1 MRNNPTARRN
11 WRWCRR
17 RPIAIRIRQAC
28 FSRSAADGG
37 IARGSLAM
45 NNLVRREN
53 KDGAAIL
60 WLNRPEK
67 LNALTKEVFEALDD
81 HVDAIARQ
89 TRTIGLVILRGA
101 GANFSAGY
109 DMQEVLEHVKAHAK
123 PHFHSEVIQRIANLP
138 QPVISAVQGH
148 CSTGALELALAADL
162 IVASE
167 STQFSD
173 VYARWGL
180 TPVWGLSLRLLHR
193 IGTAK
198 ASEMMFSC
206 RSYSGKQAEA
216 MHLANFCF
224 PDDRYDAELSALSAD
239 ILRNSWYA
247 NRVNKRALIEIDGL
261 SLHDAHALELFKN
274 EGLAPDAAQRIARFF
289 AKRA

>member
-1 MRNNPTARRN
+1 
-11 WRWCRR
+11 
-17 RPIAIRIRQAC
+17 
-28 FSRSAADGG
+28 
-37 IARGSLAM
+37 M

-53 KDGAAIL
+53 NGGVATL

-67 LNALTKEVFEALDD
+67 LNALTKEVFEALNL
-81 HVDAIARQ
+81 HVDALARE
-89 TRTIGLVILRGA
+89 TKTIGLVILRGA

-109 DMQEVLEHVKAHAK
+109 DMREVLEHVKAHAK
-123 PHFHSEVIQRIANLP
+123 PHFHSEVIQKIANLP

-167 STQFSD
+167 SARFSD

-180 TPVWGLSLRLLHR
+180 TPVWGLSLRLPHR

-206 RSYSGKQAEA
+206 RSYTGIQAEA

-224 PDDRYDAELSALSAD
+224 PDDKFDAELAALSAD
-239 ILRNSWYA
+239 ILSNSWYA
-247 NRVNKRALIEIDGL
+247 NQVNKRALIEIDGL

-274 EGLAPDAAQRIARFF
+274 EGLAPDAA
-289 AKRA
+289 KRVGKFLTERS